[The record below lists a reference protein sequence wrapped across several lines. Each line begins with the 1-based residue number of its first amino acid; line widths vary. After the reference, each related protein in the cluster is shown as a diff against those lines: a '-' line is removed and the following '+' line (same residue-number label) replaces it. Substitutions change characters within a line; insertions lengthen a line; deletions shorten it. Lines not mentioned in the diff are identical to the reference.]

1 MEILRK
7 KTVLFILVFFSF
19 FAKSQSFTISQAAFS
34 ESYKLEYEKKYS
46 DAIVALQK
54 CYKEDNYE
62 INLRLGWLSYNAKN
76 YTNAEMYYDKASQL
90 KPYSIEA
97 KLGLAKV
104 LSAASKINKLTSIYQ
119 SILKIDV
126 QNYTSNYWLGV
137 IYYNQK
143 RYELA
148 IKYFEKIVNLYPFD
162 FDANHMMG
170 WTCYFLG
177 RNNDA
182 KMLFQKALL
191 NQPNNASCLEG
202 LSLIK

>member
-7 KTVLFILVFFSF
+7 TTVLFIVLFFSF
-19 FAKSQSFTISQAAFS
+19 FAKSQSFSISQPAFS

-90 KPYSIEA
+90 KPYSIES

-104 LSAASKINKLTSIYQ
+104 LSAASKINKLTNIYQ

-182 KMLFQKALL
+182 KLLFQKALL

>member
-1 MEILRK
+1 MEILK
-7 KTVLFILVFFSF
+7 KTAFLSFIVFFSF
-19 FAKSQSFTISQAAFS
+19 FAKGQSFSNLQAAYS

-46 DAIVALQK
+46 EAVVALQK
-54 CYKEDNYE
+54 NYKEDNYE

-76 YTNAEMYYDKASQL
+76 YTNAEMYYDKATQL

-97 KLGLAKV
+97 KLGLAKI
-104 LSAASKINKLTSIYQ
+104 LSASSKINKLTNVYQ

-191 NQPNNASCLEG
+191 NQPNDASCLEG